1 MTATLSIPT
10 SAAIGM
16 LRKGQNGNDILK
28 ILDAIVDTQEDQV
41 PMPSDAYVMENDF
54 SDEIEFW

>member
-28 ILDAIVDTQEDQV
+28 ILDAIVETKEDQV
-41 PMPSDAYVMENDF
+41 PMPSNDYVMENDF
-54 SDEIEFW
+54 SDEIEF